1 MGTAA
6 DNILTV
12 SQVMW
17 KQAPTGDGFICETC
31 QNYSGGCVCALGY
44 FITCV
49 GANMKN
55 CFSYKEER
63 RKGEK

>member
-1 MGTAA
+1 MGTALNRIDVA
-6 DNILTV
+6 TV
-12 SQVMW
+12 MHQ
-17 KQAPTGDGFICETC
+17 QAPTGEEFLCSSC
-31 QNYSGGCVCALGY
+31 QNYKGGCVCALGY

-49 GANMKN
+49 GANMEN